1 MKALR
6 TAAFVIGGAALI
18 ATGIGAAASIGAF
31 GSLAAGTMSAATAS
45 TLATIAAVGKV
56 AAVVAG
62 GLSVIAATAKPRGT
76 VGGNPTKFTIN
87 KESGYPYIMGRTM
100 SGGRVVHRQYYG
112 PKNAYESWVTVHSIG
127 PVKSL
132 GALEVEKQPVTFSGG
147 AATGTYA
154 DHMWLDEQ
162 LGACPESTAMAGPL
176 GDFPGWNASSKMSG
190 MAADLWTL
198 KFDSKGKLY
207 PTGVPQRGRVV
218 EGVYVYDPR
227 QDSTYPGGDGP
238 CRIGDEATY
247 VWSENPALHALTWA
261 YGRIQNGILIAGGG
275 LPITGIDVA
284 PFVEWA
290 NTCEVNNWK
299 VGGVVYT
306 ADDDSW
312 DVLVMIAQAGGG
324 EVMPVGAML
333 SCTFSA
339 PRVSIGL
346 ITSKDIIGTVDV
358 PGSASRRQRRN
369 TVIPRVRLESHGWE
383 MVPLEA
389 VPIPDYVTIDGGRRP
404 KEVILPL
411 VQSEDQGVQL
421 ALYDVLNAR
430 ELDPIVLPCKVYAL
444 GYRPGDCLTVDI
456 PEASLTA
463 RDVIVREREIE
474 AGNFGVTLTCRTETP
489 GKHPFA
495 LGKTGT
501 PPPTPDLTIPERFP
515 TPVEETVDQ
524 IALTYDQLLIANSYP
539 IGATITGSDAG
550 DGTATVSVSA
560 HSRVYQDRTVA
571 VDAMS
576 LIGLAQGTT
585 YWLFVDDEARLG
597 GTLTLFATT
606 TYANAFTSSENPARH
621 FVGSILTP
629 ATGGGS
635 SSGGGGTPPGGG
647 GTNPIP

>member
-1 MKALR
+1 M
-6 TAAFVIGGAALI
+6 
-18 ATGIGAAASIGAF
+18 
-31 GSLAAGTMSAATAS
+31 
-45 TLATIAAVGKV
+45 
-56 AAVVAG
+56 VAG
-62 GLSVIAATAKPRGT
+62 GLSVIAATTKPRGT

-112 PKNAYESWVTVHSIG
+112 AKNAYESWVTVHSIG

-132 GALEVEKQPVTFSGG
+132 GPLEVEKQPVTFSGG

-154 DHMWLDEQ
+154 DHMWLHEQ

-176 GDFPGWNASSKMSG
+176 GDFPGWSASSKLSG
-190 MAADLWTL
+190 LAADLWTL
-198 KFDSKGKLY
+198 KFDDKGKKF

-227 QDSTYPGGDGP
+227 QDSTYPGGSGA
-238 CRIGDEATY
+238 CRIGNEATY

-312 DVLVMIAQAGGG
+312 DVLKMIAQAGGG
-324 EVMPVGAML
+324 EVMPVGALL

-346 ITSKDIIGTVDV
+346 ITSKDITGTVDA

-389 VPIPDYVTIDGGRRP
+389 VSIPNYVTIDGGRRP

-456 PEASLTA
+456 PEASLIN
-463 RDVIVREREIE
+463 REVIVREREIE
-474 AGNFGVTLTCRTETP
+474 AGNFGVTLTCRSEDSA
-489 GKHPFA
+489 KHPFA
-495 LGKTGT
+495 LGTTGA
-501 PPPTPDLTIPERFP
+501 PPPTPDLTIPEYIPPPGPPRTVHFM
-515 TPVEETVDQ
+515 TTYEGAAFAIAGSTETTISTNAITATIDDARVFSLP
-524 IALTYDQLLIANSYP
+524 AT
-539 IGATITGSDAG
+539 TITGLTAGEFYGVFYEIATGAFVADIQPATAKMASDAY
-550 DGTATVSVSA
+550 VF
-560 HSRVYQDRTVA
+560 
-571 VDAMS
+571 
-576 LIGLAQGTT
+576 IGWQGTQ
-585 YWLFVDDEARLG
+585 VA
-597 GTLTLFATT
+597 
-606 TYANAFTSSENPARH
+606 
-621 FVGSILTP
+621 
-629 ATGGGS
+629 
-635 SSGGGGTPPGGG
+635 GGGGTYPVSPTPPGGYG
-647 GTNPIP
+647 GGGRNPYEQER